1 MGLARERERLTGS
14 SAMISFVYLLAN
26 DAAVNIILRVDVG
39 HAVERE
45 IQGTVPGKPATC
57 GQGGNRHLVEPIGR
71 GTWEPFKRSGLE
83 DIEFSFVS

>member
-45 IQGTVPGKPATC
+45 RDGATC
-57 GQGGNRHLVEPIGR
+57 SPSPEVDWVN
-71 GTWEPFKRSGLE
+71 
-83 DIEFSFVS
+83 

>member
-1 MGLARERERLTGS
+1 
-14 SAMISFVYLLAN
+14 
-26 DAAVNIILRVDVG
+26 VG

-45 IQGTVPGKPATC
+45 IRGTVPGKPATC